1 MGGNKPNTHELFNRI
16 TNLSSEAEWT
26 REETREA
33 LLEVGVNP
41 DDLADRTLKLL
52 ALLKKQS
59 PLYWKTRAHAMRNA
73 LLEKV
78 RLKVSSETIGL
89 SRQELLGRLNEA
101 IEQLPLPIASR
112 YGVAFRKFEDASEED
127 IRTMLEEIAVI
138 EDLEQDKS

>member
-1 MGGNKPNTHELFNRI
+1 MDGNKPDTHELFNRI

-33 LLEVGVNP
+33 LSDAGVNP
-41 DDLADRTLKLL
+41 DDLAERMLKLI
-52 ALLKKQS
+52 ARLKKQS
-59 PLYWKTRAHAMRNA
+59 PFYWKTRAHAMRDA

-78 RLKVSSETIGL
+78 RLRVSSETIGL

-127 IRTMLEEIAVI
+127 IRSMLEEIAVI

>member
-1 MGGNKPNTHELFNRI
+1 
-16 TNLSSEAEWT
+16 
-26 REETREA
+26 
-33 LLEVGVNP
+33 
-41 DDLADRTLKLL
+41 LKLI
-52 ALLKKQS
+52 AGLKKQS
-59 PLYWKTRAHAMRNA
+59 PFYWKTRAHAIRDS

-101 IEQLPLPIASR
+101 IEHLPLPIASR